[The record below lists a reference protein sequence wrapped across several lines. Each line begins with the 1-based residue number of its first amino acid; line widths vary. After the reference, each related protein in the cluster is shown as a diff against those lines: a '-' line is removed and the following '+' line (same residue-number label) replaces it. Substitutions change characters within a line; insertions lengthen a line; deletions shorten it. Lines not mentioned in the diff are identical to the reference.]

1 MWAAMKNK
9 KRKLA
14 RLELMFEKRS
24 NLKPGG

>member
-1 MWAAMKNK
+1 MWVAMKNK

-24 NLKPGG
+24 NLKP